1 MDGACQH
8 FHGSLQ
14 RPLGSWTG
22 LQGRVPRPL
31 SADWLAQDFKLW
43 SQHPSIFK
51 VPRAKVLQP
60 TWPPGFKG
68 CAKLSEQVSAL
79 AEPTRAYQPAQDL
92 NSHPE
97 LPLACAYFLLQ
108 AGNYID
114 GGQRNY
120 KRNERASTFFRWL
133 LHLSCEGKSQ
143 QYTAEC
149 TVHTS

>member
-1 MDGACQH
+1 MGWGWGWWMTGRKGSVACSGLCLWAALVSTASGH

-43 SQHPSIFK
+43 SQHPSIFE
-51 VPRAKVLQP
+51 VSRAKVHYNP
-60 TWPPGFKG
+60 PWPPGFKG

-79 AEPTRAYQPAQDL
+79 AEPTRTYQPALDL

-108 AGNYID
+108 AGNYM
-114 GGQRNY
+114 
-120 KRNERASTFFRWL
+120 EARWAKEL
-133 LHLSCEGKSQ
+133 
-143 QYTAEC
+143 
-149 TVHTS
+149 